1 LIDEIKNGVVSL
13 DFFNNYSVVII
24 NIDSRDKFAEKQQ
37 CKINTDGL
45 ENFERVIVKSI
56 REIDIP
62 IRSCDNEIV
71 IITPVVK
78 KNYLR
83 RFIKRIENQLQQK
96 NISMNMRYDIYVGA
110 SSNDGDLEFIDVLR
124 NAHRNLYDQK
134 RRLMLLKLE
143 KEKDILNRIEIV
155 REELNNM
162 VGLNK
167 NNIYDDEIVEMSQYL
182 DKLLVE
188 YMRDSGEMSN
198 EREKQ

>member
-1 LIDEIKNGVVSL
+1 
-13 DFFNNYSVVII
+13 
-24 NIDSRDKFAEKQQ
+24 
-37 CKINTDGL
+37 
-45 ENFERVIVKSI
+45 
-56 REIDIP
+56 
-62 IRSCDNEIV
+62 
-71 IITPVVK
+71 
-78 KNYLR
+78 
-83 RFIKRIENQLQQK
+83 
-96 NISMNMRYDIYVGA
+96 
-110 SSNDGDLEFIDVLR
+110 
-124 NAHRNLYDQK
+124 
-134 RRLMLLKLE
+134 MLLKLE